1 MIAIRK
7 SQERGHT
14 RLDWL
19 DSRHTFS
26 FDQYYDSAQMGFSSL
41 RVLNQDRVAPG
52 AGFPTHP
59 HRNME
64 IISYVLEGALEHK
77 DSLGNGSVIRP
88 GEVQRMSAGTGVTH
102 SEHNHSATEP
112 ANFLQIWILPAQ
124 SGLAPSYEQKNFPQI
139 QPTGRLCLVASP
151 DARAGSL
158 TIHQDAFLYVARLQ
172 EGQSVKHVLAPDRK
186 AYLHLV
192 RGRAELNRQ
201 PLSAGDGARISEEK
215 GINLTAHAAAEV
227 LLFDLP

>member
-26 FDQYYDSAQMGFSSL
+26 FDQYYDPAQMGFSSL

-64 IISYVLEGALEHK
+64 IISYVLVGALEHK

-88 GEVQRMSAGTGVTH
+88 GEVQRMSAGAGVTH
-102 SEHNHSATEP
+102 SEHNPSATEP
-112 ANFLQIWILPAQ
+112 AHFLQIWILPNRT
-124 SGLAPSYEQKNFPQI
+124 GIAPSYEQKNFPQI
-139 QPTGRLCLVASP
+139 QQTGCLCLVASP

-186 AYLHLV
+186 AYVHLA
-192 RGRAELNRQ
+192 RGRAQLNRQ

-215 GINLTAHAAAEV
+215 EINLTAHAAAEV
-227 LLFDLP
+227 FLFDLL

>member
-14 RLDWL
+14 KLDWL

-26 FDQYYDSAQMGFSSL
+26 FDQYYDPAQMGFSSL

-77 DSLGNGSVIRP
+77 DSLGNG
-88 GEVQRMSAGTGVTH
+88 
-102 SEHNHSATEP
+102 
-112 ANFLQIWILPAQ
+112 
-124 SGLAPSYEQKNFPQI
+124 
-139 QPTGRLCLVASP
+139 
-151 DARAGSL
+151 
-158 TIHQDAFLYVARLQ
+158 
-172 EGQSVKHVLAPDRK
+172 
-186 AYLHLV
+186 
-192 RGRAELNRQ
+192 
-201 PLSAGDGARISEEK
+201 
-215 GINLTAHAAAEV
+215 
-227 LLFDLP
+227 